1 MLAIWVGCERFNK
14 RSQPIGHLSQ
24 ATNVH
29 RQGAHPLTPFITSER
44 NDFFMVAKCSLCIS
58 KKASFKHNER
68 TYDPDKM
75 NRDGHIDRDRISKN
89 VVLVK
94 ADLEK
99 FYEENFKEVI
109 EKFNENNLKSRHCER
124 NTSVEAYRKKTQR
137 EMREAIIQLGDHD
150 TYTHLVETHGQD
162 KADVVY
168 VKYLKSAFEKWK
180 ERYPNF
186 KVVGATIHMD
196 ETKNGTPHLHLDFI
210 PVAHYKRGQKV
221 KVSLDGALKEMGYPK
236 SETGKYSDT
245 PYRRWLP
252 KCRTDYEALAQ
263 EFCRKEKLDIQIL
276 PSEKTKSEHED
287 IQTYRVREEARKKI
301 LPVIKEYLI
310 DGKKSKDLADEI
322 IKNSQAVQ
330 DVFSENNKTIE
341 KQLKQKEFELSELQK
356 ALNEQSQKVK
366 QDKAEISKIKQEL
379 EEKQKELQ
387 LKTIDLLREKKKF
400 ELANSELEHRTLCTA
415 RLMANEI
422 MRAVGYDPNSNAIET
437 IQLDNKGYV
446 KEGGVSYVHD

>member
-1 MLAIWVGCERFNK
+1 MI
-14 RSQPIGHLSQ
+14 
-24 ATNVH
+24 
-29 RQGAHPLTPFITSER
+29 
-44 NDFFMVAKCSLCIS
+44 AKCSLCIS

-94 ADLEK
+94 ADLEN

-196 ETKNGTPHLHLDFI
+196 EVKNGTPHLHLDFI
-210 PVAHYKRGQKV
+210 PVAHYKRGQEV

-252 KCRTDYEALAQ
+252 KCRTDFEALAQ
-263 EFCRKEKLDIQIL
+263 EFCIKKKLDIQIQ

-287 IQTYRVREEARKKI
+287 IQTYRVREQKK
-301 LPVIKEYLI
+301 
-310 DGKKSKDLADEI
+310 EI
-322 IKNSQAVQ
+322 IKPILKEFISSDKKRREELAQTIIDNARAVQ
-330 DVFSENNKTIE
+330 DVFFENNKIME
-341 KQLKQKEFELSELQK
+341 KQIRQKEFELSELQK
-356 ALNEQSQKVK
+356 ALNEQSQMVK
-366 QDKAEISKIKQEL
+366 QDKAEITKIKQDL

-400 ELANSELEHRTLCTA
+400 ELANSEFEHRTLCTG
-415 RLMANEI
+415 RLIANEI

-446 KEGGVSYVHD
+446 KERGISYVHD

>member
-1 MLAIWVGCERFNK
+1 MI
-14 RSQPIGHLSQ
+14 
-24 ATNVH
+24 
-29 RQGAHPLTPFITSER
+29 
-44 NDFFMVAKCSLCIS
+44 AKCSLCIS

-196 ETKNGTPHLHLDFI
+196 EVKNGTPHLHLDFI

-263 EFCRKEKLDIQIL
+263 EFCRKEKLGIQIL
-276 PSEKTKSEHED
+276 SSEKCTRAHED
-287 IQTYRVREEARKKI
+287 IQSYRVREEARKKI

-330 DVFSENNKTIE
+330 DVLSAKNKTLE
-341 KQLKQKEFELSELQK
+341 KELKEREYELTQREKDITQREK
-356 ALNEQSQKVK
+356 ILNEQIKKVK
-366 QDKAEISKIKQEL
+366 QEKTDVTN
-379 EEKQKELQ
+379 EKQKIEAIKKDLEL
-387 LKTIDLLREKKKF
+387 KKIDLLREKKKF
-400 ELANSELEHRTLCTA
+400 ELANSELEHRTLCMA
-415 RLMANEI
+415 RGMANEI

-446 KEGGVSYVHD
+446 KERGVSYVHD

>member
-1 MLAIWVGCERFNK
+1 
-14 RSQPIGHLSQ
+14 
-24 ATNVH
+24 
-29 RQGAHPLTPFITSER
+29 
-44 NDFFMVAKCSLCIS
+44 MVAKCSLCIS

-196 ETKNGTPHLHLDFI
+196 EVKNGTPHLHLDFI
-210 PVAHYKRGQKV
+210 PVAHYKRGQEV

-330 DVFSENNKTIE
+330 DVFSAKNKTRE
-341 KQLKQKEFELSELQK
+341 KELNQKEYELTQREKDIAQK
-356 ALNEQSQKVK
+356 EKILTEQIQKVK
-366 QDKAEISKIKQEL
+366 QEKTDVTKEKQEV
-379 EEKQKELQ
+379 EAIKKELE
-387 LKTIDLLREKKKF
+387 LKKIDLLREKKKF
-400 ELANSELEHRTLCTA
+400 ELANSELEHRTLCMA
-415 RLMANEI
+415 RGMANEI

-446 KEGGVSYVHD
+446 KERGVSYVHD